1 MTWREERLINTTV
14 TRTMYDLYEMQIL
27 DIQEAAALTI
37 GGWDICPVCVKR
49 SEAEWQVQCNIK

>member
-1 MTWREERLINTTV
+1 
-14 TRTMYDLYEMQIL
+14 MYDLYEMQIL